1 VPPATP
7 RDGTA
12 PGCNVTVRDQ
22 PEGVAGGS
30 GTATPLFFALPPPY
44 PAHGGLAMPT
54 VATHRVGCL
63 IIRANKLITGPLSHR
78 LAFVEIL
85 AAHVTEKNGTDQRRP
100 GPAGAQPAV

>member
-1 VPPATP
+1 MGNNSNAHLLVFIPVHRVPPATP

-44 PAHGGLAMPT
+44 PAHGGLAMMGMGT
-54 VATHRVGCL
+54 LRVGCL
-63 IIRANKLITGPLSHR
+63 IIRANKLINWIYPAALS
-78 LAFVEIL
+78 
-85 AAHVTEKNGTDQRRP
+85 
-100 GPAGAQPAV
+100 PAGCATA